1 MLINQESPV
10 SEKIAL
16 FRSLFRGR
24 IDVYPRRFQ
33 SQKIQKSG
41 YAPACKNEW
50 VRNVCQ
56 KPKIKCYECQHRQF
70 ISVSDDQ
77 IRWHLQG
84 KDNRNKEFV
93 MGVYPMLLD
102 DTCFFLAVDFDKANW
117 EIDTK
122 AFLTTCQQM
131 NLPAALERS
140 RSGKGAHIWLFF
152 SENIPAILA
161 RKLGSTILTETME
174 RHPQLGLDSYDRFFP
189 NQDTLPKGG
198 FGNLI
203 ALPMQKNA
211 RKNGNSVFIDENF
224 NVIDDQW
231 AYLSSIQKISL
242 GKVESLVNEA
252 ETQGRV
258 LGVRLDIADEENPTP
273 WKPMSSRSLK
283 ISPEELPKKIALIVA
298 NEIFIEKQGLPQ
310 SLLNRFIR
318 IAAFQN
324 PAFYKAQAM
333 RLPIYDIPRIIG
345 CAYDYSH
352 HVGLPRGCL
361 DEVIQLLKE
370 LKVKHTLQ
378 DELFSGK
385 IFNVNFQGALRSE
398 QQNAAATLLQS
409 DIGVLSATTAFGKTV
424 IAAYLIAKRKVN
436 TLIIVHTKQLQDQW
450 VGRLQTFLKIPDKT
464 IGRLGGGRKKVTGL
478 IDVVLIQS
486 LVRKEDVVEFVGQY
500 GYVIIDECHHVS
512 SVNFDKVMRHVK
524 ARFITG
530 LSATVI
536 RKDGHHPIITMRCG
550 PIRYRVNAKQQA
562 IERPFEHHVIV
573 RPTAFRPEKLLKED
587 LRLQFQAL
595 CHEIIHDEKRN
606 HLICNDVLNA
616 VEKGRSPIVLTER
629 NEHLDLLYNLLSS
642 KIVHL
647 IVLCGSLSKRE
658 MDEAINRLKL
668 ISSEESRVILATG
681 RFVGEGFDDARLDT
695 LFLTLPISWKGTIAQ
710 YAGRLH
716 RLHDLK
722 KEVLIYDYT
731 DFSVPMLERMFNRR
745 CKAYEA
751 IGYRIIM
758 PASTYHGWPADVT
771 LPADFIWKMNFT
783 NTVQCL
789 IRDCVDSSLAK
800 LFADISNQN
809 INIDHAR
816 SHVEAFLFYRLET
829 LEKTK
834 GRFQLNHHLSIPFD
848 GLGKMEVDFLCA
860 DSNVVIEIDGMQH
873 LSSTE
878 SYRRD
883 RRKDILLQENGYKIL
898 RFLAEDVMKQLDL
911 VLDVILRAISKTEEY

>member
-1 MLINQESPV
+1 MMINQRSPV

-16 FRSLFRGR
+16 FRSLFCGR

-33 SQKIQKSG
+33 NQRTQKSG

-50 VRNVCQ
+50 VRHVCQ
-56 KPKIKCYECQHRQF
+56 KPKIKCHDCPHRQF
-70 ISVSDDQ
+70 IPVTDDQ

-84 KDNRNKEFV
+84 RDNSNKEFV
-93 MGVYPMLLD
+93 MGIYPMLLD

-117 EIDTK
+117 EMDAK
-122 AFLTTCQQM
+122 AFFTTCQQM
-131 NLPAALERS
+131 KLPAALERS
-140 RSGKGAHIWLFF
+140 RSGEGAHIWLFF

-161 RKLGSTILTETME
+161 RKLGSIILTETME
-174 RHPQLGLDSYDRFFP
+174 RHRQLGLDSYDRFFP

-203 ALPMQKNA
+203 ALPMQKKA
-211 RKNGNSVFIDENF
+211 RKKGNSIFVDESL
-224 NVIDDQW
+224 NVIEDQW
-231 AYLSSIQKISL
+231 AYLASLQKISR
-242 GKVESLVNEA
+242 KRVEALVDDA
-252 ETQGRV
+252 EKQGRV
-258 LGVRLDIADEENPTP
+258 LGVRLDVADEENPTP
-273 WKPMSSRSLK
+273 WKPMSSRSL
-283 ISPEELPKKIALIVA
+283 IIPSEDLPKKITLVLA
-298 NEIFIEKQGLPQ
+298 NEIFIEKQNIPQ

-318 IAAFQN
+318 MAAFQN

-333 RLPIYDIPRIIG
+333 RLPVYEIPRIIG

-352 HVGLPRGCL
+352 HLGLPRGCV
-361 DEVIQLLKE
+361 DEIKQLLKE
-370 LKVKHTLQ
+370 LKIKYTLQ

-385 IFNVNFQGALRSE
+385 ILDVYFQGALRSE
-398 QQNAAATLLQS
+398 QENAAATLLQS

-424 IAAYLIAKRKVN
+424 VAAYLIAKRKAN

-450 VGRLQTFLKIPDKT
+450 AERLQTFLKMPDKT

-486 LVRKEDVVEFVGQY
+486 LVRKEDLVEFIGQY
-500 GYVIIDECHHVS
+500 GYVIIDECHHVP

-562 IERPFEHHVIV
+562 IERPFEHHVMV
-573 RPTAFRPEKLLKED
+573 RPTAFCPEKILQED
-587 LRLQFQAL
+587 LRLQFQDL
-595 CHEIIHDEKRN
+595 CNEIINDEKRN
-606 HLICNDVLNA
+606 QLICDDVINA

-629 NEHLDLLYNLLSS
+629 NEHLDLLYNALSS
-642 KIVHL
+642 KIEHL

-658 MDEAINRLKL
+658 MIDAINRLKS
-668 ISSEESRVILATG
+668 ISSEEHRVILATG

-710 YAGRLH
+710 YSGRLH
-716 RLHDLK
+716 RLYDLK
-722 KEVLIYDYT
+722 KEVLIYDYA

-751 IGYRIIM
+751 IGYEIIM
-758 PASTYHGWPADVT
+758 PASAYHGWPAAVS
-771 LPADFIWKMNFT
+771 LPADPIWKMNFT
-783 NTVQCL
+783 NTMQRL
-789 IRDCVDSSLAK
+789 IRDGVDSSLAK
-800 LFADISNQN
+800 LFADHSSQN
-809 INIDHAR
+809 INIDRAR

-829 LEKTK
+829 LEETK

-873 LSSTE
+873 LSSAE
-878 SYRRD
+878 AYRRD
-883 RRKDILLQENGYKIL
+883 RRKDMLLQENGYKIL

-911 VLDVILRAISKTEEY
+911 VLDVILRAISKK